1 MKIIEFIKSIFTKI
15 KTFRDEVITELKVV
29 SWPSKN
35 EVWYTTIVVIIAV
48 FIFGIYLFLVDIIL
62 TWVLEHIYKL
72 FT

>member
-15 KTFRDEVITELKVV
+15 KTFWDEVITELKAV

>member
-15 KTFRDEVITELKVV
+15 KTFWDEVITELKVV

>member
-1 MKIIEFIKSIFTKI
+1 MKIIESIKSIFTKI
-15 KTFRDEVITELKVV
+15 RTFWDEVITELKIV
-29 SWPSKN
+29 SWPPKN